1 MSKPPDRINKPLSPD
16 NEKKHNHYVDSAII
30 WVTLGTLFII
40 PIIFN
45 YFRVVSVFAELKL
58 VTLHLGAG
66 FILILW
72 MWELIVTRQ
81 TSIGIPRQDI
91 HRRLKIW
98 VGRNP
103 ANWALIGAFVW
114 FTSLVMST
122 LLSPLLS
129 ISFFWR

>member
-1 MSKPPDRINKPLSPD
+1 MSKPPDRINKPMSPD
-16 NEKKHNHYVDSAII
+16 NEQKHNHYVDSAII

-45 YFRVVSVFAELKL
+45 YFKVVSVFAELKL

-98 VGRNP
+98 VGRK
-103 ANWALIGAFVW
+103 WMVE
-114 FTSLVMST
+114 SSV
-122 LLSPLLS
+122 
-129 ISFFWR
+129 